1 MDFKEEE
8 DLYFSRIIELKN
20 SILTAEPNEKESL
33 NRQLGVATGT
43 SLWLITNSSSI
54 QSLED
59 FRSKIDSFTRV
70 ISHPLYIEMEGNL
83 CVSSTINGYLSGRKS
98 EEAYSE
104 VMSLLEYDGNL
115 SRDELAVISRE
126 RYDKAKNCYG
136 ELKSDA
142 EVLKDANECG
152 FAINF
157 KFTDDHNDAEALYT
171 SVSSFCGVSEELE
184 EVYRKKRTL
193 QSAVTSGEVN
203 SSVIK

>member
-8 DLYFSRIIELKN
+8 ELYFSRIIELKN
-20 SILTAEPNEKESL
+20 SILTAEATDKESL
-33 NRQLGVATGT
+33 NRKLGVATGT

-83 CVSSTINGYLSGRKS
+83 CVSSTINGYLNGSKS

-115 SRDELAVISRE
+115 SREELDVISRE
-126 RYDKAKNCYG
+126 RYDKARDCYR
-136 ELKSDA
+136 ELKSDE
-142 EVLKDANECG
+142 EVVKDANDCG
-152 FAINF
+152 FAMNF
-157 KFTDDHNDAEALYT
+157 KFTGDYREAGTLYT
-171 SVSSFCGVSEELE
+171 SVSSFCDVSDELE
-184 EVYRKKRTL
+184 EVYRKKRTF
-193 QSAVTSGEVN
+193 QSSVTDGEVN